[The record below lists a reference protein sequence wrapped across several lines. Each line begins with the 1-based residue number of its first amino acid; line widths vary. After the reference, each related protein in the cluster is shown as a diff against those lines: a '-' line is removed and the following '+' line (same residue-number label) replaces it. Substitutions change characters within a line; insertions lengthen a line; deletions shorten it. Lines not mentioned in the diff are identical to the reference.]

1 MFQGLELIKKQ
12 KLKNVHIDS
21 IVIASQ
27 NPENNMSKENIYSFF
42 EEIEYEFQTGKKP
55 KQNFFSFTL
64 EQLKNSLKI

>member
-21 IVIASQ
+21 IVIA
-27 NPENNMSKENIYSFF
+27 KENIYSFF